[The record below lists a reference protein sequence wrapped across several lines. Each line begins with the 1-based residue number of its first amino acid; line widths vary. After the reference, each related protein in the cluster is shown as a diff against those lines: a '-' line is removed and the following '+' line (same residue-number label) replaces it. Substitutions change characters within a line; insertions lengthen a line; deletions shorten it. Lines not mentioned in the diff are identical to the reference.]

1 MEIGVGGTA
10 LNIVGVDMNPEIEKR
25 RDIDLK
31 DYKVYDTKS
40 KIMFSMIAR
49 QNKWNIVS
57 MVENF
62 KADVEVEIPDDKNVD
77 TWLIELMTAS
87 NWHNFDIFES
97 GITELTIPVG
107 KYKAMRDYKKERQ
120 LPLAFFWNNC
130 CGNRVGYINFDNVN
144 ETFTTNKDTD
154 NFILVPI
161 DQINFDDYS
170 FLHDYKCDCYTYHK
184 DILTI
189 YRKKYLF
196 TKYNDR
202 YTKNDINA
210 KCLLDLEHLLELN

>member
-1 MEIGVGGTA
+1 MYGVT
-10 LNIVGVDMNPEIEKR
+10 
-25 RDIDLK
+25 
-31 DYKVYDTKS
+31 
-40 KIMFSMIAR
+40 
-49 QNKWNIVS
+49 
-57 MVENF
+57 
-62 KADVEVEIPDDKNVD
+62 
-77 TWLIELMTAS
+77 
-87 NWHNFDIFES
+87 NFDIFES

-107 KYKAMRDYKKERQ
+107 KYNAMRDYKKERQ

-144 ETFTTNKDTD
+144 QTYTTNKDTD

-184 DILTI
+184 DILTS